1 MRNWK
6 QVLLIIGG
14 LMTATSLS
22 ACCGPW
28 GGGFCGWHGGG
39 GGGGWGGGGPGGP
52 GGGQGHGP

>member
-6 QVLLIIGG
+6 QVLLIVGA

-28 GGGFCGWHGGG
+28 GGGFCGWHHGGG
-39 GGGGWGGGGPGGP
+39 HGG
-52 GGGQGHGP
+52 GHGPW